1 MNLPDGPPKPSFFE
15 RFYRIFNPL
24 EFLHDC
30 SDNYGDIFTLSK
42 SKGTP
47 IVLFSDP
54 QAIRQVFADD
64 QSNFTID
71 KENEIIR
78 PLLGEHSLMLLDG
91 EEHQRQRKLLMPA
104 FHKSTMESYGRII
117 VEVTNEV
124 IESWPTNKPFEIRSS
139 MQGISLEVI
148 LRAVFGLKPGPRL
161 KELRRLIVKLL
172 EQNNNPL
179 VSVAFLL
186 FPFLRKDYGSWSPG
200 GQFKELKQNIDR
212 LIYAEIKERQQN
224 PDQHHKDILQLLV
237 TAVDELGQGMTDEEL
252 HDELMTLL
260 IAGHETTATAMSW
273 SLYWVHQQP
282 EIEEKIRAELANIPD
297 PDPLEICKLPYLSA
311 VCSETLRIYP
321 PFLTTLA
328 RMIKAEPYSLMG
340 YTFEPGTIIA
350 PSIYL
355 THHREDI
362 YSDPEQFKPERF
374 LGKQYSTYE
383 YLPFGGGHRLCVGMV
398 LALSEIK
405 VVLATILQKYQVQLV
420 PDQDIKPVRRGV
432 TISPPSQMKFIA
444 R

>member
-15 RFYRIFNPL
+15 RFYRVFNPI

-30 SDNYGDIFTLSK
+30 SSKYGDIFTISL

-47 IVLFSDP
+47 LVLFSNP
-54 QAIRQVFADD
+54 QAIRQVFAAD
-64 QSNFTID
+64 QRHFTID
-71 KENEIIR
+71 KKNEIIR
-78 PLLGEHSLMLLDG
+78 PLMGEHSLMLLDG
-91 EEHQRQRKLLMPA
+91 EEHQRQRRLLMPA
-104 FHKSTMESYGRII
+104 FHKSTMEQYGHTI
-117 VEVTNEV
+117 VEVTNE
-124 IESWPTNKPFEIRSS
+124 IIATWPTNKPFEIRTS
-139 MQGISLEVI
+139 MQEISLEVI

-161 KELRRLIVKLL
+161 KELRRLLVKLL

-179 VSVAFLL
+179 ISVAFLL
-186 FPFLRKDYGSWSPG
+186 LPFLRKDYGAWSPG
-200 GQFKELKQNIDR
+200 GQFKALKANIDR
-212 LIYAEIKERQQN
+212 LIYDEIRERQQN
-224 PDQHHKDILQLLV
+224 PDQQHRDILQLLV
-237 TAVDELGQGMTDEEL
+237 TAVDESGQGMTNEEL

-260 IAGHETTATAMSW
+260 IAGHETTATSMSW
-273 SLYWVHQQP
+273 SLYWVHQQQ
-282 EIEEKIRAELANIPD
+282 EIEEKVRLELASTQN
-297 PDPLEICKLPYLSA
+297 PDPLEICQMPYLSA

-328 RMIKAEPYSLMG
+328 RQIKSEPYTLMG

-355 THHREDI
+355 AHHREDV

-374 LGKQYSTYE
+374 LGKQFSTYE
-383 YLPFGGGHRLCVGMV
+383 FLPFGGGHRLCVGMT

-405 VVLATILQKYQVQLV
+405 IVLATILKKYQLQLE

-432 TISPPSQMKFIA
+432 TISPPSQMKFRA